1 MRILWISHFLPHPPR
16 GGMLQRSYNLVAQ
29 LGSRAE
35 VSLCAFFQRALHR
48 NPEEL
53 AESVNALRQ
62 HCARIDVVPIWSD
75 RSAAHRVALA
85 GASLL
90 SMDGY
95 TVNWLKSR
103 AMARTLGEVL
113 ADNRFDAV
121 HFDTISLAPYRKLV
135 PRETPSFLCHH
146 NVESAMMHRRSQNE
160 RSLPKAAYFRQ
171 EAWKLA
177 RYERRVAR
185 SFTGHIT
192 VSSDDSARLI
202 ETVGEVPCTVI
213 PNGVDTDFFS
223 ARTDIAQT
231 PRSVVFAG
239 GMSWYPNRDA
249 MLFFANEIW
258 PLLKARVPGVTA
270 TIIGKHPPDALRK
283 LGERDP
289 SFKVTGFV
297 DDVRPYLTAAAV
309 YICPIRDGGGTRLKL
324 LDAMS
329 MGKAI
334 VSTTVAAEGL
344 ETVPDK
350 HLLLADT
357 PTAFADSVVRLFD
370 DADLRA
376 SLERA
381 ARAHAER
388 HYDWRLIGQN
398 LFETYRAAVER

>member
-1 MRILWISHFLPHPPR
+1 MKILWVSHFLPHPPR

-29 LGSRAE
+29 IGGRAE
-35 VSLCAFFQRALHR
+35 VRLCAFFQRALHR
-48 NPEEL
+48 NQQEL
-53 AESVNALRQ
+53 DESIAALRQ
-62 HCARIDVVPIWSD
+62 NCSHIDVVPIWSD
-75 RSAAHRVALA
+75 RSAVHRLTLA

-90 SMDGY
+90 TMNGY
-95 TVNWLKSR
+95 TVNWLKSGD
-103 AMARTLGEVL
+103 MARTLRKVFAEQ
-113 ADNRFDAV
+113 RFDAI
-121 HFDTISLAPYRKLV
+121 HFDTISLAPYRALV
-135 PRETPSFLCHH
+135 PSDTPTFLCHH
-146 NVESAMMHRRSQNE
+146 NIESAMMHRRSLNE
-160 RSLPKAAYFRQ
+160 RSFVKAGYFRQ

-177 RYERRVAR
+177 RYERRVAT

-192 VSSDDSARLI
+192 VSADDSARLI
-202 ETVGEVPCTVI
+202 QTVGDVPCKVI
-213 PNGVDTDFFS
+213 PNGVDTEFFS
-223 ARTDIAQT
+223 PRPGVLQT
-231 PRSVVFAG
+231 PNSVVFAG

-249 MLFFANEIW
+249 MLFFANDIW
-258 PLLKARVPGVTA
+258 PLLKARVPDATA
-270 TIIGKHPPDALRK
+270 TIIGKNPPEALRK

-289 SFKVTGFV
+289 SFKVAGFV

-357 PTAFADSVVRLFD
+357 PTAFADSVARLFK
-370 DADLRA
+370 DAGLRA
-376 SLERA
+376 SLEGA

-388 HYDWRLIGQN
+388 HFDWRLIGVN
-398 LFETYRAAVER
+398 LYETYRAAVQR